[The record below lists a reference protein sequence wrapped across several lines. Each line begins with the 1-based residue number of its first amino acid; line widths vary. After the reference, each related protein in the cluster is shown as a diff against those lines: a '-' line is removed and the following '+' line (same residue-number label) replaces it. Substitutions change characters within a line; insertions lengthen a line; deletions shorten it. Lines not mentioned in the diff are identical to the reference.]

1 MCRQIAILLTTIVL
15 NTAVHA
21 KTAGEMLSLCRDVA
35 SASVSGETVRIP
47 TTFDAGECW
56 GTFGTIQEIIRHL
69 NKNEQPIYGV
79 CAPSNS
85 RRTQQI
91 AVFVQY
97 AERNPQRWHEDY
109 FFVAIESL
117 RFAFPCGK

>member
-1 MCRQIAILLTTIVL
+1 MCRQIAILLMTIVL

-35 SASVSGETVRIP
+35 SASVSGETVRMP

-56 GTFGTIQEIIRHL
+56 GAFGTIQEVMRIVT
-69 NKNEQPIYGV
+69 NNEQRMFRV
-79 CAPSNS
+79 CPPVNS

-97 AERNPQRWHEDY
+97 AERNPQRWHEGY

-117 RFAFPCGK
+117 RLAFPCRE